1 MSDPIAS
8 SYSSTSPGQPEANAS
23 GVSWSAVIAGAFV
36 TAALVLILLA
46 LGAGLGLSSVSPWSD
61 SGVSA
66 SGIGHSAILW
76 LIVMEILSSALG
88 GYLAGRLRTKWT
100 SVHTDEVYFRDT
112 AHGFLAWSTA
122 LVVTAA
128 FLATAATTMVG
139 ASVSSKSDAEN
150 VSGSASSSS
159 GYFVDSLLRNP
170 VAKTDAVGNVAR
182 SEVAVIFANG
192 LQKGSLP
199 AEDQAYLEQVVS
211 AQTGLSPQDAKQ
223 RVSNAFTNAQQS
235 ADALRKATAHSLL
248 WTFLALLIGA
258 FSASFAATIGG
269 RQRDRVVTI

>member
-1 MSDPIAS
+1 MAELVS
-8 SYSSTSPGQPEANAS
+8 SSSLTSGQQEANAS

-46 LGAGLGLSSVSPWSD
+46 LGAGLGLSSVSPWSNV
-61 SGVSA
+61 GASA
-66 SGIGHSAILW
+66 SGIKYSAIIW
-76 LIVMEILSSALG
+76 LIVMEILSSAMG

-100 SVHTDEVYFRDT
+100 AVHSDEVYFRDT

-122 LVVTAA
+122 LVITAA

-139 ASVSSKSDAEN
+139 ASVSSKGGAEN
-150 VSGSASSSS
+150 VSSSVSEPSAYFVYSLFRNPGAKAESAGSA
-159 GYFVDSLLRNP
+159 
-170 VAKTDAVGNVAR
+170 AR
-182 SEVAVIFANG
+182 SEVGLIFTNG

-199 AEDQAYLEQVVS
+199 VEDQAYLEQLVVT
-211 AQTGLSPQDAKQ
+211 QTGLSPQDSKQ
-223 RVSNAFTNAQQS
+223 RVMNAFTNAQQS
-235 ADALRKATAHSLL
+235 ADLIRKATAHSLL

-258 FSASFAATIGG
+258 FCASFAATIGG

>member
-1 MSDPIAS
+1 MSEPIAS
-8 SYSSTSPGQPEANAS
+8 SYSSTTHGQPEANAS
-23 GVSWSAVIAGAFV
+23 GVSWSAVFAGAFV

-46 LGAGLGLSSVSPWSD
+46 LGAGLGLSSVSPWSNT
-61 SGVSA
+61 GVSA
-66 SGIGHSAILW
+66 SGIGHSAIMW
-76 LIVMEILSSALG
+76 LIVMEILSSAMG

-139 ASVSSKSDAEN
+139 ASVSSKGDAEK
-150 VSGSASSSS
+150 VSGSAYSSFA
-159 GYFVDSLLRNP
+159 YFVDSLFRNSG
-170 VAKTDAVGNVAR
+170 AKTDPVGNAIR
-182 SEVAVIFANG
+182 SEVALIFANG

-199 AEDQAYLEQVVS
+199 TEDQAYLEQVVS
-211 AQTGLSPQDAKQ
+211 TQTGISPQDAKQ

-235 ADALRKATAHSLL
+235 ADELRKATAHSLL

-258 FSASFAATIGG
+258 FSASFAATVGG
-269 RQRDRVVTI
+269 RQRDRVITI

>member
-1 MSDPIAS
+1 MSEPIAS
-8 SYSSTSPGQPEANAS
+8 SYSSTTHGQPEANAS
-23 GVSWSAVIAGAFV
+23 GVSWSAVFAGAFV

-46 LGAGLGLSSVSPWSD
+46 LGAGLGLSSVSPWSNT
-61 SGVSA
+61 GVSA
-66 SGIGHSAILW
+66 SGIGHSAIMW
-76 LIVMEILSSALG
+76 LIVMEILSSAMG

-122 LVVTAA
+122 LVFTAA

-139 ASVSSKSDAEN
+139 ASVSSKGDPEK
-150 VSGSASSSS
+150 VSGSAYSSSA
-159 GYFVDSLLRNP
+159 YFVDSLFRNSG
-170 VAKTDAVGNVAR
+170 AKTDPGGSVAR
-182 SEVAVIFANG
+182 SEVALIFANG

-199 AEDQAYLEQVVS
+199 TEDQAYLEQIVS
-211 AQTGLSPQDAKQ
+211 TQTGLSPQDAKQ

-235 ADALRKATAHSLL
+235 ADELRKATAHSLL

-258 FSASFAATIGG
+258 FSASFAATVGG
-269 RQRDRVVTI
+269 RQRDRVITI